1 MNSTDP
7 TPDQVAAI
15 LRRQQKRLAE
25 LNALDKW
32 TEAEFE
38 EAIRCYNEWSPELRG
53 WVFPLASIEK
63 LAFDARTPDKQA
75 RALQMIARQ
84 MSLNSSK

>member
-1 MNSTDP
+1 MDRNDAIP
-7 TPDQVAAI
+7 KEVADI
-15 LRRQQKRLAE
+15 QRRQKKRLQE
-25 LNALDKW
+25 LNALDRW

-38 EAIRCYNEWSPELRG
+38 EAVHCYNEWSTELRG

-75 RALQMIARQ
+75 KTLQMIAKQ
-84 MSLNSSK
+84 MSINPVY

>member
-1 MNSTDP
+1 MDRNDSVP
-7 TPDQVAAI
+7 EEVAAI
-15 LRRQQKRLAE
+15 QRRQKKRLVE

-38 EAIRCYNEWSPELRG
+38 EAVHCYNEWSVELRG

-63 LAFDARTPDKQA
+63 LAFDVRTPDKQA
-75 RALQMIARQ
+75 KTLQLIAKQ
-84 MSLNSSK
+84 MSSDPAH